1 VANSTSDIQTQRG
14 YYLDRMV
21 VVDQALSLWYLHRLR
36 VPPEVGDVF
45 YRLVEISAF
54 GGRIDLFTSL
64 AASDA
69 EKAVGHQLE
78 IAHAFGNTLAHGQVS
93 SAADEVGGV
102 PREDAWVIAAS
113 GRTGRTEFS
122 VTAGEIEARR
132 RGLTSL
138 LNELRRLTLRMP
150 SP

>member
-1 VANSTSDIQTQRG
+1 MANSTSDIQTQRG

-54 GGRIDLFTSL
+54 GGRIDLFKRL

-69 EKAVGHQLE
+69 EKAVGRQLE
-78 IAHAFGNTLAHGQVS
+78 LANAFRNTLAHGQVLGAVDDMS
-93 SAADEVGGV
+93 SFS
-102 PREDAWVIAAS
+102 REDEWVIATS
-113 GRTGRTEFS
+113 RRTGRTESS

>member
-1 VANSTSDIQTQRG
+1 MANSTSDIQTQRG

-21 VVDQALSLWYLHRLR
+21 VVDQALSLWYVHRLR
-36 VPPEVGDVF
+36 VPPDVGDVF
-45 YRLVEISAF
+45 YRLAETGTF

-69 EKAVGHQLE
+69 EKAVGRQLE
-78 IAHAFGNTLAHGQVS
+78 IANAYRNILAHGQVLGAVDERS
-93 SAADEVGGV
+93 SF
-102 PREDAWVIAAS
+102 PREDQWVIATS
-113 GRTGRTEFS
+113 RRTGRSESS